1 MGDGDDGRL
10 DPTPGL
16 SARVLAQV
24 LSMVSEA
31 VAITD
36 AAGVITLWS
45 DAASNMFGYARAEAL
60 GQDLVDVFT
69 TTTSRDRALAIIE
82 QVHSGQAW
90 HGELPLLHRDGSI
103 VDALLS
109 VEPLLQPDGTFA
121 GLVGIAQDVS
131 ARNQA
136 ARDINYRDQI
146 FQALLLGSGDLF
158 AVADADGLIRSI
170 VGPVADTLGIPPEA
184 LVGSS
189 IFELVTAGD
198 LERAEHAWMT
208 RVSTTDSMPAE
219 DYWVKR
225 PDDTWC
231 CLNLLANNLL
241 DVAGVEGIVITC
253 RDVTERKQLEQ
264 ARITLAG
271 TNAALVRAT
280 SESDLFGQICTILV
294 QGHTYHLAWIG
305 LADPSRPL
313 GVRMIGLSGSSLAF
327 FEALQHLTG
336 ENVYRGPLMTTL
348 ETRETTVVQ
357 DIAAM
362 DESMPWRRLALD
374 YGYRSM
380 IAVSLPIG
388 ADDYGVL
395 AIYSEHPKAFT
406 EDALEVLTDLAR
418 DLAHG
423 VSGLRA
429 RAERAILKARF
440 DGSVEAAVRAIA
452 TAGELRDPYTAGH
465 QRRVA
470 ELAVA
475 LGTELGLEAD
485 VVVGIGIASS
495 IHDIGKLAIPAEI
508 LSKPG
513 RLSDNEFALVKEHAQ
528 AGHDIVAGIDFP
540 WPVAEMILQHH
551 ERLDGS
557 GYPDGLHGEQISLGG
572 RIVAVADVVEAMR
585 SHRPYRPALG
595 LPTALRTLA
604 EGRDTLFDP
613 DVVDACLRVFHEQRF
628 EFTL

>member
-1 MGDGDDGRL
+1 
-10 DPTPGL
+10 
-16 SARVLAQV
+16 
-24 LSMVSEA
+24 
-31 VAITD
+31 
-36 AAGVITLWS
+36 
-45 DAASNMFGYARAEAL
+45 
-60 GQDLVDVFT
+60 
-69 TTTSRDRALAIIE
+69 
-82 QVHSGQAW
+82 
-90 HGELPLLHRDGSI
+90 
-103 VDALLS
+103 VDAHVR
-109 VEPLLQPDGTFA
+109 VEPLLQQDGTFA
-121 GLVGIAQDVS
+121 GLVGMAAQDVS
-131 ARNQA
+131 ARNQGT
-136 ARDINYRDQI
+136 RDIHRSDEI

-158 AVADADGLIRSI
+158 AVTDADGSIRSI
-170 VGPVADTLGIPPEA
+170 VGPVADTLGVPPEA
-184 LVGSS
+184 LVGTRL
-189 IFELVTAGD
+189 FDFVKADD
-198 LERAEHAWMT
+198 LERAEQSWLT
-208 RVSTTDSMPAE
+208 RVSTSDPMPAE

-231 CLNLLANNLL
+231 CLSVLTNNLL
-241 DVAGVEGIVITC
+241 DVAGVEGIVLTC
-253 RDVTERKQLEQ
+253 RDVTERKHLEQ

-294 QGHTYHLAWIG
+294 RGHTYHLAWIG

-313 GVRMIGLSGSSLAF
+313 GVRMIGLSDSSLAF
-327 FEALQHLTG
+327 FEALQHLAG
-336 ENVYRGPLMTTL
+336 ENVYRGPLMTAL
-348 ETRETTVVQ
+348 DTREMTVIQ
-357 DIAAM
+357 DIAAL

-380 IAVSLPIG
+380 IALPLPIS

-395 AIYSEHPKAFT
+395 AIYSEHPRAFT
-406 EDALEVLTDLAR
+406 DDSVEVLTDLAR

-423 VSGLRA
+423 VTGLRN
-429 RAERAILKARF
+429 RKERAILKARF
-440 DGSVEAAVRAIA
+440 DGSLEAAVRAIA

-485 VVVGIGIASS
+485 IVAGIGIAAS

-513 RLSDNEFALVKEHAQ
+513 RLTAIELALVKEHSQ

-557 GYPDGLHGEQISLGG
+557 GYPLGRRAEQVSVGA
-572 RIVAVADVVEAMR
+572 RIIAVADVVEAMR
-585 SHRPYRPALG
+585 SHRPYRPGLG
-595 LPTALRTLA
+595 LPAALSTLA

-613 DVVDACLRVFHEQRF
+613 VVVDACLRLFDEQRF